1 MIYNHMVKVNG
12 VYYTAGQDVPETNI
26 KTTVEETQPSFS
38 DSDIEFEE
46 RPEKKYTKT
55 EINRMNTA
63 ELQQLA
69 AEVGIENAYER
80 SGNELKKVLAEHF
93 GL

>member
-1 MIYNHMVKVNG
+1 MVYDHMVKVNG
-12 VYYTAGQDVPETNI
+12 VYYTAGQDVPEKNN
-26 KTTVEETQPSFS
+26 KMAVEEAQPPFS

-46 RPEKKYTKT
+46 RPDKKYTKT